1 MNNLFNV
8 AMIIALVCLICT
20 LYCLVTDA
28 WRAGKEDADDG
39 LFITHEELGK
49 MREDWIEYGKKLGR
63 KENDNSPCK
72 PRK

>member
-1 MNNLFNV
+1 MNTFNIF
-8 AMIIALVCLICT
+8 MIIALVCLIYT
-20 LYCLVTDA
+20 LYRLVSDA
-28 WRAGKEDADDG
+28 WRAGRENADDG

-49 MREDWIEYGKKLGR
+49 MRDEWIEYGKKLGR